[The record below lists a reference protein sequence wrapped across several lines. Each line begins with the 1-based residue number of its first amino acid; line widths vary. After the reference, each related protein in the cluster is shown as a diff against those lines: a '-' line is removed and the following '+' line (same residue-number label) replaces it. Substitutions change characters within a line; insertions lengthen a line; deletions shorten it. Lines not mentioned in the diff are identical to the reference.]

1 MRTILNISILTL
13 TFSVILSGQ
22 TKKAFLDAAD
32 KAFLTKNYYAALT
45 YYNTALEFDE
55 KDPAVIFKA
64 AESARLF
71 NAYARAAE
79 KYSYLID
86 TLKDEQFSL
95 ATFWLA
101 SMYQRLGKYDEA
113 ERYYQLYASEY
124 GEKDDWYMLKTQ
136 KELAAIQLA
145 KKLTQE
151 ANKRVKLSRLGED
164 VNTIYSE
171 VGAHSFMDTL
181 YFSSMREK
189 EKMRTEN
196 PPREISKLFKKGKD
210 KSAEIIPNKLNERDQ
225 LVANSAIN
233 STGTKLYYT
242 VCEYINGSEIRCDIY
257 TSDIQKG
264 GLLTNE
270 TKLGAPVNLPG
281 TTSTHPNIVM
291 DKATGKEILYF
302 VSNRN
307 GGRGGLDIWYAVLD
321 EKYGFSE
328 PVNLDAVNTA
338 FDDITPFFHS
348 ESNVLYFSTDGREGL
363 GGFDIFKSIK
373 SGEEFGPVT
382 NLGVPINGSY
392 NDIYYFLEPSGEKA
406 YFSSNREGSL
416 FLDAYHESCC
426 YDIYEALLKKID
438 LDLNALTYDKLTGRI
453 LKNATVRLID
463 KNSGIEIGRVTNDDG
478 NDHIFTLDE
487 DREYIIVAERE
498 NYYPDTIQLSTYGY
512 MESESIIRKMYLETD
527 MILLDV
533 FTFTKIGKFPLEGV
547 TVTLIDLT
555 DNTKKDITIT
565 NPLANDF
572 FFMLDRGKQYKLT
585 AKKEG
590 YTDAEDLVDTR
601 PYDRSTLIRRDMYL
615 DKFVLQDLLPIALYF
630 DNDLPDIRSRSTT
643 TKAKYGDL
651 VNNYMSRKEV
661 YKQKYAQPLKD
672 ADKQR
677 AMDLFEE
684 FFEGEVQGGYDKLK
698 LFMINLLQEL
708 EAGNQVELIF
718 KGFASPRAESK
729 YNLVLGQRRVN
740 SVKNEMIV
748 YGNQELQKYF
758 ASGQLKIT
766 DISFGKSLAPKDVP
780 DSLADERNS
789 IYSLKAAKERRV
801 EILRASRKL

>member
-1 MRTILNISILTL
+1 M
-13 TFSVILSGQ
+13 
-22 TKKAFLDAAD
+22 
-32 KAFLTKNYYAALT
+32 
-45 YYNTALEFDE
+45 
-55 KDPAVIFKA
+55 
-64 AESARLF
+64 
-71 NAYARAAE
+71 
-79 KYSYLID
+79 
-86 TLKDEQFSL
+86 
-95 ATFWLA
+95 
-101 SMYQRLGKYDEA
+101 
-113 ERYYQLYASEY
+113 
-124 GEKDDWYMLKTQ
+124 
-136 KELAAIQLA
+136 
-145 KKLTQE
+145 
-151 ANKRVKLSRLGED
+151 
-164 VNTIYSE
+164 
-171 VGAHSFMDTL
+171 
-181 YFSSMREK
+181 
-189 EKMRTEN
+189 
-196 PPREISKLFKKGKD
+196 
-210 KSAEIIPNKLNERDQ
+210 
-225 LVANSAIN
+225 
-233 STGTKLYYT
+233 
-242 VCEYINGSEIRCDIY
+242 
-257 TSDIQKG
+257 
-264 GLLTNE
+264 
-270 TKLGAPVNLPG
+270 
-281 TTSTHPNIVM
+281 
-291 DKATGKEILYF
+291 
-302 VSNRN
+302 
-307 GGRGGLDIWYAVLD
+307 
-321 EKYGFSE
+321 
-328 PVNLDAVNTA
+328 
-338 FDDITPFFHS
+338 
-348 ESNVLYFSTDGREGL
+348 
-363 GGFDIFKSIK
+363 
-373 SGEEFGPVT
+373 
-382 NLGVPINGSY
+382 
-392 NDIYYFLEPSGEKA
+392 
-406 YFSSNREGSL
+406 
-416 FLDAYHESCC
+416 
-426 YDIYEALLKKID
+426 KKID